1 MKIAVNTR
9 FLIHDKLEGVGRYS
23 FEVLRRLVAERPQD
37 QFFFFFDRPFNDSFI
52 FGPNV
57 KGFVINPPA
66 RHPFLFFLWFEF
78 GVAPKLKEL
87 RADLF
92 ISPDGFLSL
101 RSDVRTILVV
111 HDIAHLHFPEHV
123 PFFQRLYYSFFIP
136 RFVRKAETI
145 ITVSNFSKKDL
156 IEQYHIDPGKID
168 VSCNGPLD
176 GLAPLS
182 INKKMEARRI
192 FADGKPYFLY
202 VGAMHPRKNIGNL
215 ILAFEIFKTRTGAP
229 HQLVLAGRK
238 AWMQK
243 EVDAIYTQSPFK
255 KDIIFP
261 GFVPDEELFMLYGGA
276 FALVYVSLFEG
287 FGIPILEGMKAGI
300 PVITSNTSSMPEVGG
315 EAVLTVD
322 PRAPHAIADAMQSL
336 FERPDLQT
344 QLILKGQKQA
354 KYYSWEKA
362 TDIINKA
369 IEAERWK

>member
-1 MKIAVNTR
+1 M
-9 FLIHDKLEGVGRYS
+9 
-23 FEVLRRLVAERPQD
+23 
-37 QFFFFFDRPFNDSFI
+37 
-52 FGPNV
+52 
-57 KGFVINPPA
+57 
-66 RHPFLFFLWFEF
+66 
-78 GVAPKLKEL
+78 
-87 RADLF
+87 
-92 ISPDGFLSL
+92 
-101 RSDVRTILVV
+101 
-111 HDIAHLHFPEHV
+111 
-123 PFFQRLYYSFFIP
+123 YYSFFIP

-287 FGIPILEGMKAGI
+287 FGITILEGMKAGI
-300 PVITSNTSSMPEVGG
+300 PVITSNTSSMPEWNHSRPSTDPLLRFTTATPHFSSCGRSPIASPPNT
-315 EAVLTVD
+315 AVS
-322 PRAPHAIADAMQSL
+322 RI
-336 FERPDLQT
+336 
-344 QLILKGQKQA
+344 
-354 KYYSWEKA
+354 WESPTKA
-362 TDIINKA
+362 
-369 IEAERWK
+369 